1 MNAIKR
7 DKTLSKKSQKKP
19 LLKPKPKTN
28 LQPQARRQKMPLK
41 SLLKRLL

>member
-19 LLKPKPKTN
+19 PFTLKPRP
-28 LQPQARRQKMPLK
+28 QPQARRQKMPLK
-41 SLLKRLL
+41 SLLKRPL